1 MALTSILDAFAD
13 LPAFRAL
20 TEELSRRDGLTIVT
34 DESPEAFRKVVAAD
48 ITKWAAVV
56 KAAGIVP
63 E

>member
-1 MALTSILDAFAD
+1 MALVKLIEYEDA
-13 LPAFRAL
+13 
-20 TEELSRRDGLTIVT
+20 
-34 DESPEAFRKVVAAD
+34 SPEAFRKVVAAD

>member
-1 MALTSILDAFAD
+1 MAHHRD
-13 LPAFRAL
+13 
-20 TEELSRRDGLTIVT
+20 RREPRGV
-34 DESPEAFRKVVAAD
+34 SQVVAAD